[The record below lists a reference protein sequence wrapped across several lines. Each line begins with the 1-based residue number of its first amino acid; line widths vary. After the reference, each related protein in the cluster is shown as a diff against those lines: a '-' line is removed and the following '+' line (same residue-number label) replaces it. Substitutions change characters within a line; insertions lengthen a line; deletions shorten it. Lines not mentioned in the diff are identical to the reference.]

1 MKIFKPYQ
9 IRVISSLLMISI
21 LFSSCRMYHIKSR
34 TILHNNAEQIIKN
47 KIFPHI
53 LIHSGNVYWE
63 LKNIQIK
70 DDFLTGDLIAVD
82 ERVDFYYK
90 YALIKSNYKVTK
102 SETYYNNQLHFYL
115 DSFEYDGQ
123 KAIINY
129 TQIKEIKVLDKNTG
143 LSTIL
148 NLGITGATV
157 TAAFFTFLVIA
168 CNCPHNY
175 IYDGEKYIF
184 NNTLFTGATAPNLE
198 RDDFKPLPDYK
209 PDNSNYNILIKNEE
223 NEIQYTNLLE
233 IIQVNHSKNSEV
245 ALDQKGNVYTLNK
258 REKPIKVLDDFGNNL
273 SYKLNEINDETFSFD
288 QIGKDNFSHVYAT
301 FKVNESNEF
310 GKIIIRAKNSDW
322 GGLVYHSFVD
332 LLGKNYNKWVKHN
345 MKRTPEKAHED
356 IVKSG
361 IPLIIDIK
369 QNGQWQTIETI
380 DLIGE
385 VNFNEIIIP
394 VSKKFCSDSTLE
406 IRITSGYKFWEL
418 DALQMD
424 FSTPE
429 SINIEKLQPK
439 SALGTDDFTDDLLRN
454 DKQYMKHSII
464 GDSALIKFENLS
476 TSSENRTLFLHSK
489 GFYTSK
495 EIHEGSTNWKAIM
508 AMIQNGGFSLFSKEL
523 YESYKNVTFSGN

>member
-1 MKIFKPYQ
+1 
-9 IRVISSLLMISI
+9 
-21 LFSSCRMYHIKSR
+21 MYHIKSR

-148 NLGITGATV
+148 NLGITGASV

-288 QIGKDNFSHVYAT
+288 QIGKDNFS
-301 FKVNESNEF
+301 K
-310 GKIIIRAKNSDW
+310 
-322 GGLVYHSFVD
+322 
-332 LLGKNYNKWVKHN
+332 
-345 MKRTPEKAHED
+345 
-356 IVKSG
+356 
-361 IPLIIDIK
+361 
-369 QNGQWQTIETI
+369 
-380 DLIGE
+380 
-385 VNFNEIIIP
+385 
-394 VSKKFCSDSTLE
+394 
-406 IRITSGYKFWEL
+406 
-418 DALQMD
+418 
-424 FSTPE
+424 
-429 SINIEKLQPK
+429 
-439 SALGTDDFTDDLLRN
+439 
-454 DKQYMKHSII
+454 
-464 GDSALIKFENLS
+464 
-476 TSSENRTLFLHSK
+476 
-489 GFYTSK
+489 
-495 EIHEGSTNWKAIM
+495 
-508 AMIQNGGFSLFSKEL
+508 
-523 YESYKNVTFSGN
+523 